1 MARAEDPTARAQRLI
16 PLATVGLLAFA
27 TALAFGRVF
36 VGRGPTVRLIAAAML
51 AVAIGWATGRRGL
64 FLATVASLVG
74 LAFALTWLV
83 FPQTAWY
90 GLPTMRTLRAIGRS
104 LEFVGQQTRTQVSPS
119 PPLPPLMMAA
129 VTAVWASA
137 FSAYTLAVR
146 AGSPVLAVIP
156 PIALVAFADIVLED
170 GVRPFYAGVFLVAT
184 LSVIF
189 TDGIRRIR
197 QWGPVW
203 SSSHRDRALRSA
215 AGRGVR
221 RVALVALGAA
231 LLLPW
236 ILPGF
241 RSEALVDLTG
251 AGGEAVRLDPFV
263 SIHASLNRDEPID
276 VFRVTTDGPGAYW
289 RMIALDEFDGA
300 EWSMTDPN
308 LEGAETYA
316 TPARLPASYP
326 AAAEP
331 LEQRFEVLNDLGDR
345 WVPLAYPAELVAL
358 PSAGM
363 RYDQGTGM
371 AQAPDPLEE
380 GDEYQV
386 TSRRVMPTP
395 EELDAVAFGAPAEYG
410 QYTFLPGDVPP
421 EVRELAERWAGGE
434 PTPYRQVLAIQNRL
448 RDPSF
453 QYDKTVQPEA
463 GADALVEFL
472 TVTKTGFC
480 QQFSA
485 AMAVLVR
492 ELGYPS
498 RVAVGYKQGAP
509 AEGTFTVQSSDAHSW
524 VEVLFPGY
532 GWLPFEPTPGNA
544 NPIAEPGTYLNP
556 VVPGDDTE
564 GPGGQEGQEG
574 GIGTGLEGD
583 LPPQIRN
590 VEFFGG
596 RRSGALNLPSI
607 TPAPSPAAQEPGYA
621 VPYGVMLAIAL
632 VLTAAVL
639 VLVPIGKAA
648 WRFRALHRRQAP
660 REAILASYRV
670 FDGEA
675 ADLGLGR
682 APGETLVEYR
692 DRIRGSVAFSDGHLE
707 TLTGATMRAAYS
719 PDPIEPQDADRTA
732 RAARIAIRDMR
743 RSAGF
748 VRRVTGTYRP
758 GV

>member
-36 VGRGPTVRLIAAAML
+36 VGRGPTLRLVAAALL
-51 AVAIGWATGRRGL
+51 AVAIGWATDRRGL

-74 LAFALTWLV
+74 LAFALAWLV

-90 GLPTMRTLRAIGRS
+90 GLPTLRTLRAIGRS

-119 PPLPPLMMAA
+119 PPLAPLMMAA
-129 VTAVWASA
+129 VTAVWAAA

-146 AGSPVLAVIP
+146 AGSPVLAVIA
-156 PIALVAFADIVLED
+156 PIALVAFADVVLED
-170 GVRPFYAGVFLVAT
+170 GVRPLYAGVFLVAAV
-184 LSVIF
+184 SVIF

-203 SSSHRDRALRSA
+203 SGPHRDPALRSA

-221 RVALVALGAA
+221 RVVLAALGAA

-251 AGGEAVRLDPFV
+251 AGGDAVRLDPFV

-276 VFRVTTDGPGAYW
+276 VLRVTTDGPGSYW

-308 LEGAETYA
+308 LDGAQTYA
-316 TPARLPASYP
+316 SPARLPTAFP
-326 AAAEP
+326 DDAEP

-345 WVPLAYPAELVAL
+345 WVPLAYPAEVVSL
-358 PSAGM
+358 PSAAI
-363 RYDQGTGM
+363 RYDPSTGM

-380 GDEYQV
+380 GDAYEV

-421 EVRELAERWAGGE
+421 EVHALAERWTDGE
-434 PTPYRQVLAIQNRL
+434 PTPYRQVLAIQERL
-448 RDPSF
+448 RNSSF
-453 QYDKTVQPEA
+453 TYDKTVQPEA

-498 RVAVGYKQGAP
+498 RVAVGYKQGTLADG
-509 AEGTFTVQSSDAHSW
+509 AFTVRSTDAHSW

-544 NPIAEPGTYLNP
+544 NPVGEPGTYLDP
-556 VVPGDDTE
+556 LAPGDDGQ
-564 GPGGQEGQEG
+564 GPGGAQAGQEAG
-574 GIGTGLEGD
+574 GQGLERG

-596 RRSGALNLPSI
+596 RRGGPLALPSI
-607 TPAPSPAAQEPGYA
+607 PPAGSAPAEPGYA
-621 VPYGVMLAIAL
+621 IPYGTILTVAL
-632 VLTAAVL
+632 VLLAALL
-639 VLVPIGKAA
+639 VLVPLAKAI
-648 WRFRALHRRQAP
+648 WRFRVLHRHRAP
-660 REAILASYRV
+660 RETVLAVYRV

-682 APGETLVEYR
+682 LPGETLAEYER
-692 DRIRGSVAFSDGHLE
+692 RITASVRLSDGHLQ
-707 TLTGATMRAAYS
+707 TLTRATMRAAYAR
-719 PDPIEPQDADRTA
+719 DPIEPEVAQRTT
-732 RAARIAIRDMR
+732 RAARTAIRDMR
-743 RSAGF
+743 RSTGL
-748 VRRVTGTYRP
+748 VRRVTGIYRP